1 MNWYRIFGITA
12 LISASAIGGYQL
24 KAHAQQRFP
33 ASCMVLVPAEWG
45 EYKGMSTGTGMVFE
59 DSNGTLR
66 IIGQMPCPVSKDA
79 LGTPRVD
86 VEIRR
91 K

>member
-1 MNWYRIFGITA
+1 
-12 LISASAIGGYQL
+12 
-24 KAHAQQRFP
+24 
-33 ASCMVLVPAEWG
+33 MVLVPAEWG